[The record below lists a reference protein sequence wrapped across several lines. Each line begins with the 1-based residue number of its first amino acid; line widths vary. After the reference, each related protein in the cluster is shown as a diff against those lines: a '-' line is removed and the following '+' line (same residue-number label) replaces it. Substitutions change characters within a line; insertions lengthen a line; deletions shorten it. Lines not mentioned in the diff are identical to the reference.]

1 MGALVRVGPD
11 DDHGISLRSADHESS
26 GPAGRARLNWARGK
40 LLSSHTRCWAEQAR
54 RGRTSLDKPPATGW
68 GSEETSEPHRTG
80 LILALT
86 RRKPPR
92 TSGSHW
98 PVAAPGSPA
107 PGSSTAHARRW

>member
-80 LILALT
+80 LILAL
-86 RRKPPR
+86 RRR
-92 TSGSHW
+92 NACQVVVVGRG
-98 PVAAPGSPA
+98 A
-107 PGSSTAHARRW
+107 GSSL